1 MTTTTLTEQVSALL
15 AENASMLPAD
25 MAVTLSVSEGEVVR
39 AMPADYQTWVDG
51 QHAETVLMQV
61 AGWDGPVT
69 AIVHSGGSIFEVKA
83 PFPKGKIA
91 YGYYNLMGKPGEMHG
106 HLKLERMAGIAFVS
120 KPFRGKTTHYIGFF
134 TEQGDS
140 IFKIYLGRDEKRQ
153 LLDNQIDAFNQL
165 KTQLA
170 TSQQT
175 ESEQ

>member
-1 MTTTTLTEQVSALL
+1 MTTTTLNEQVDAIL
-15 AENASMLPAD
+15 ADNASILPAD
-25 MAVTLSVSEGEVVR
+25 IAKTLGVSEGEAVR
-39 AMPADYQTWVDG
+39 AMPAEYQTWVDG
-51 QHAETVLMQV
+51 QHAETVFTQV
-61 AGWDGPVT
+61 AEWGGPVT

-134 TEQGDS
+134 TEQGES

-153 LLDNQIDAFNQL
+153 LLDHQVEAFHQL

-170 TSQQT
+170 TST
-175 ESEQ
+175 ATDREQ